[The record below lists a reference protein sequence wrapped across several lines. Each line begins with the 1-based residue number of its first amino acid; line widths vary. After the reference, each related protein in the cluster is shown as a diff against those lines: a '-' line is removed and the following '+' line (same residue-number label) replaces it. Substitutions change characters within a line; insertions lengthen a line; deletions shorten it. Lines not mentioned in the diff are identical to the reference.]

1 MKKMAVGF
9 RKSLFGF
16 NCSDVMEY
24 IERSQRTFAEKE
36 QELSKQVETLTSDL
50 DLSNENYNKLNTEK
64 EMIAKKLAEF
74 SEKYEEIER
83 LSENIGKLYLVAQAN
98 AQAIMANSE
107 KNASLANR
115 EVEKN
120 LSAINDAHESLDSLK
135 KSIVE
140 TSNGFLSEIDGL
152 IASLNETREAVTA
165 NTSADAEYKNQF
177 DEVYRTLTK

>member
-1 MKKMAVGF
+1 MAVGF
-9 RKSLFGF
+9 KKSLFGF
-16 NCSDVMEY
+16 NCGDVMKY
-24 IERSQRTFAEKE
+24 IEHSQKNFAEKE
-36 QELSKQVETLTSDL
+36 KELSNQVEELSRDL
-50 DLSNENYNKLNTEK
+50 DLSNENYRKLNDEK
-64 EMIAKKLAEF
+64 ELISKKLADF

-107 KNASLANR
+107 KNADLANK

-135 KSIVE
+135 KSIMQ
-140 TSNGFLSEIDGL
+140 TSNEFLSEIDGL
-152 IASLNETREAVTA
+152 ISSLNETRETISA
-165 NTSADAEYKNQF
+165 NIASDEEHKNQF

>member
-1 MKKMAVGF
+1 MAVGF
-9 RKSLFGF
+9 KKSLFGF
-16 NCSDVMEY
+16 NCDDVMKY
-24 IERSQRTFAEKE
+24 IEHSQKNFAEKE
-36 QELSKQVETLTSDL
+36 KELSNQVEELSRDL
-50 DLSNENYNKLNTEK
+50 DLSNENYRKLNNEK
-64 EMIAKKLAEF
+64 EIIAKKLADF

-107 KNASLANR
+107 KNADLANK

-135 KSIVE
+135 KSIMQ
-140 TSNGFLSEIDGL
+140 TSNEFLSEIDGL
-152 IASLNETREAVTA
+152 ISSLNETRETISA
-165 NTSADAEYKNQF
+165 NIASDEEHKNQF

>member
-1 MKKMAVGF
+1 MAVGF

-24 IERSQRTFAEKE
+24 IERSQKTFAEKE

-83 LSENIGKLYLVAQAN
+83 LSEIIGKLYLVAQAN

-107 KNASLANR
+107 KNARLANK

-120 LSAINDAHESLDSLK
+120 LSVINDAHGSLDALK
-135 KSIVE
+135 KTVMQ
-140 TSNGFLSEIDGL
+140 TSNEFLSEIDGL
-152 IASLNETREAVTA
+152 ISSLDEARESISA
-165 NTSADAEYKNQF
+165 NISADSDLKNQF
-177 DEVYRTLTK
+177 DEVYRTLTE